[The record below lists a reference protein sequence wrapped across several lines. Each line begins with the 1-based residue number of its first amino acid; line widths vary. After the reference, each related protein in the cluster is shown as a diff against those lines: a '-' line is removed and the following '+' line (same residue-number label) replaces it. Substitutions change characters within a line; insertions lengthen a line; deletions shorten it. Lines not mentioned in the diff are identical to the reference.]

1 MKKLKSQNGVITLIT
16 LITVLFLVSFLMTS
30 YMIMANKV
38 KVQKEILTETKKL
51 YEPQVTMEEIY
62 NSFFIDNNIIPI
74 YTVDQL
80 LSIGNNEKM
89 LIDGKIYTFSNT
101 KDTTYLLK
109 RNLEFNVA
117 DLADWKPP
125 YEDTDFKGNFDWSG
139 NTISVIDSSGE
150 KVEYTREYLAEL
162 NGYPLT
168 LKNCIGE
175 ELIDYKIYGNSIQNG
190 TPNPK
195 ELVEVQNLGDL
206 VTDQNDENYGK
217 YKIPITV
224 KGKNLLNPDTVD
236 ESNVY
241 VRSDNGKYYP
251 PSSSG
256 GTWKASDFI
265 PVSGGKTYHFNAVNN
280 DASVAGIA
288 WYDVHKNYILGV
300 NTITINKN
308 NGNISAPENAKYLRV
323 SWRTDEGYN
332 SNWENTLQL
341 EEGTSSTPYEPYVG
355 QTYSIYLDEPLR
367 KLGDYADYIDFTNR
381 QVIRYINKVDLVG
394 TENWRTWGVNN
405 SKEGITGFYTYLLRD
420 LNVPIAGSDRTALS
434 NFLVYNHSS
443 WGGAQVGCRSNGSY
457 ITFSVDNS
465 YLSDISSNDAAIA
478 SFKSLLSSNN
488 ADMYYILETFPEPET
503 IELPSLPTVRGI
515 ITLTVETTVPPSNVT
530 VKYNAK
536 Q

>member
-1 MKKLKSQNGVITLIT
+1 MKKLKSQSGVITLIT
-16 LITVLFLVSFLMTS
+16 LITVLFLVSFLLTS
-30 YMIMANKV
+30 YMLMANKV
-38 KVQKEILTETKKL
+38 KMQKEILTETKKI

-74 YTVDQL
+74 YTVEQL
-80 LSIGNNEKM
+80 LAIGNDEVM
-89 LIDGKIYTFSNT
+89 VIDGKIYIFSNT
-101 KDTTYLLK
+101 QNTTYLLK
-109 RNLEFNVA
+109 NNLEFNGE
-117 DLADWKPP
+117 WIPP

-139 NTISVIDSSGE
+139 NTISVTDSSGE
-150 KVEYTREYLAEL
+150 TVEYNGRYLATL

-168 LKNCIGE
+168 LKNCTGE
-175 ELIDYKIYGNSIQNG
+175 DLIDYRIYGNSIQNG

-206 VTDQNDENYGK
+206 VTDENDENYGK

-224 KGKNLLNPDTVD
+224 TGKNLLNPDTVD

-241 VRSDNGKYYP
+241 VRSDNGKNYP

-265 PVSGGKTYHFNAVNN
+265 PVSEGKTYHFNAVNN
-280 DASVAGIA
+280 NASVAGIA
-288 WYDVHKNYILGV
+288 WYDVHKNYISGV

-323 SWRTDEGYN
+323 SWRIDEGYN

-367 KLGDYADYIDFTNR
+367 KLGNYAEYIDFTNG
-381 QVIRYINKVDLVG
+381 QVIRYINKIDLDG
-394 TENWRTWGVNN
+394 DEKWTTWGVNN
-405 SKEGITGFYTYLLRD
+405 SKEGITGFYSYLLRD
-420 LNVPIAGSDRTALS
+420 LQVPIAGSDRTALS
-434 NFLVYNHSS
+434 NFLPYNHSS
-443 WGGAQVGCRSNGSY
+443 WGGAQVGCRSNGNY
-457 ITFSVDNS
+457 FLFSVDNS
-465 YLSDISSNDAAIA
+465 YLSDISSNDSAIA
-478 SFKSLLSSNN
+478 SFKSLLSANN
-488 ADMYYILETFPEPET
+488 AEFYYILEEFPEPEV
-503 IELPSLPTVRGI
+503 IDLPNIPTDRGT
-515 ITLTVETTVPPSNVT
+515 ITLTVETTVPPSNVSVT
-530 VKYNAK
+530 YNAK